1 MDRHSRTT
9 ALRFSPWLV
18 LPILTIAILVL
29 TTCGSDDPVEPPP
42 GNNGTIG
49 PAGGTVTDAGGAGVT
64 IPAGALTEDIAI
76 TVETFAD
83 PETGPY
89 PTGPVPI
96 FWGGAQFGPA
106 GTQFS
111 MPVSITLPTREPLN
125 PGDDYPLFSYDPD
138 NQHWVVEKG
147 SAIVTPD
154 GQALEAEVSHFSVFN
169 GGGNAGGGQA
179 GNEVTILLC
188 NFGSAE
194 AVCEAYV
201 AYFKAFIAQ
210 VGDKGVYDAECKEVC
225 GLKMDVTCDINGDYF
240 FMPVR
245 EGEFVGEQ
253 LLVHASEDCAEEG
266 DQNNYAMLEANST
279 IYYRCTQPGLTATAD
294 PGVIEPGGSS
304 TVTAS
309 LNCGSMVFPGQ
320 PVEFESVGVGQIDR
334 NSATTNSA
342 GQAQVMY
349 TNDEQEGE
357 TTVTAYFDACEGQD
371 NAGTVTGQTVI
382 TTGGAWSG
390 TMMVLFSQTIGGAP
404 LFNFTDIVSIEF
416 NLSIDEMN
424 IITGTGTGIHGV
436 MVTAGEDCWVSS
448 VSAPDFAVVITGTAT
463 AQTMNFRVYPNPM
476 ILLSFVITCPHGDD
490 DPTDYPYP
498 MAEGLIEGSILSQDI
513 MISVAREDGAEDSD
527 SGSRSEGTDIP
538 MEYSYEVTVNR

>member
-1 MDRHSRTT
+1 M
-9 ALRFSPWLV
+9 
-18 LPILTIAILVL
+18 

-42 GNNGTIG
+42 GNNTTIG

-64 IPAGALTEDIAI
+64 IPAGALTENIAI
-76 TVETFAD
+76 TVETFTD

-111 MPVSITLPTREPLN
+111 QPVSITLPTREPLN
-125 PGDDYPLFSYDPD
+125 PGDDYQLFAYDPD
-138 NQHWVVEKG
+138 NQSWVVEKG

-154 GQALEAEVSHFSVFN
+154 GKALEAEVSHFSVFN

-179 GNEVTILLC
+179 GSDVTIMLC

-194 AVCEAYV
+194 AVCQAYV
-201 AYFKAFIAQ
+201 AYFQDFIAN
-210 VGDKGVYDAECKEVC
+210 VGDKGIYDAECKEVC

-240 FMPVR
+240 FLPVR
-245 EGEFVGEQ
+245 VGEFVGEQ
-253 LLVHASEDCAEEG
+253 LSVHASEDCAEEG
-266 DQNNYAMLEANST
+266 DEHDYAMLEANST
-279 IYYRCTQPGLTATAD
+279 IYYRCAQPGLSATAD
-294 PGVIEPGGSS
+294 PGEIELGGSS

-309 LNCGSMVFPGQ
+309 LICGQMAFPGQ
-320 PVEFESVGVGQIDR
+320 SVEFESVGVGQIDR
-334 NSATTNSA
+334 NSATTNAA

-349 TNDEQEGE
+349 TNDEQDGE
-357 TTVTAYFDACEGQD
+357 ATVTAYFDACAGQD
-371 NAGTVTGQTVI
+371 NAGTVTGETVI

-390 TMMVLFSQTIGGAP
+390 SMMVLFTQTVGGAP
-404 LFNFTDIVSIEF
+404 LFNFSDVVSISF
-416 NLSIDEMN
+416 NMSIDEQGN
-424 IITGTGTGIHGV
+424 ITGTGTGGHGV
-436 MVTAGEDCWVSS
+436 NVTAGEDCWVSS
-448 VSAPDFAVVITGTAT
+448 VSAPGFAVAIQGTAT
-463 AQTMNFRVYPNPM
+463 DETLNFVVYPNPM

-490 DPTDYPYP
+490 DTTDYPYP

-513 MISVAREDGAEDSD
+513 MISVARQDGAEDSG